1 MLHLSFSEPCAWRRQ
16 TQQLDLAFLSELEPS
31 LSAGMR
37 RIIEIEIR
45 NVVETEMREMMV
57 QLKKAT
63 LDILSPMH
71 AETEGNEPSPSVQL
85 CKFKNEN
92 YEGKQLSTKNT
103 RDKTKRKCA
112 TEEECSCLVCKD
124 SMQLT

>member
-1 MLHLSFSEPCAWRRQ
+1 M
-16 TQQLDLAFLSELEPS
+16 SELEPS

-85 CKFKNEN
+85 CKFKNKK
-92 YEGKQLSTKNT
+92 YEGKLDTNIT
-103 RDKTKRKCA
+103 RDEKEIWKCA
-112 TEEECSCLVCKD
+112 TEEECSCLVPDTAC
-124 SMQLT
+124 LV